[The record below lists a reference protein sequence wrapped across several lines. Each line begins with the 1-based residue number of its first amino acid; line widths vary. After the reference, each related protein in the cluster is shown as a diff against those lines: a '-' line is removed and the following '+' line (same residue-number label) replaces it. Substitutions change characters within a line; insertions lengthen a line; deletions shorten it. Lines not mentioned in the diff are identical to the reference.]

1 MRKQGQQVTTLVIA
15 HRLSTIEKS
24 DRIIV
29 LKKGKLVQDGTH
41 AELAAQE
48 GTVYHKMVQEHMKSQ
63 AKEQASLAE
72 DPVNATIQKEI
83 DAKPLD
89 DSKLKKQKSLKKKE
103 EFADKDPEA
112 R

>member
-48 GTVYHKMVQEHMKSQ
+48 GTVYHKMVQEHIKSQ

-72 DPVNATIQKEI
+72 DPVNASIQKEI
-83 DAKPLD
+83 DAQPLD
-89 DSKLKKQKSLKKKE
+89 NSKLKKSIKKKE